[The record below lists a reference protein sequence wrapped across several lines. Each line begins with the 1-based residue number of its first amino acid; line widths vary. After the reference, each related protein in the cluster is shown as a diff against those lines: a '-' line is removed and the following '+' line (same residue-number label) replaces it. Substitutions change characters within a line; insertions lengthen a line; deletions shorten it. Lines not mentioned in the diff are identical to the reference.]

1 MTDEEKDKLDG
12 SYKVAKK
19 LEKLQGKSQQQ
30 QQQQHSLGC
39 ISDDINEIMSADGES
54 RSLDSQGSSEK
65 TSPETSMFGSNGN
78 IIKPSFF

>member
-19 LEKLQGKSQQQ
+19 LEKLQGKGQQQ
-30 QQQQHSLGC
+30 QQPNSLGC

-78 IIKPSFF
+78 IYR